1 MRRMNQPRDPAV
13 AQLASM
19 ARASI
24 SRRHLL
30 GGAGASLAALGL
42 AACAPPEP
50 PAGGKPELKLPKDL
64 SATEKTVAWA
74 NWTAYLDV
82 NEETNKHDSLEAFIA
97 ETGILATYS
106 EDIDDNDSYV
116 SKIRP
121 QLQATPPQ
129 DIKRDIITLTD
140 WMANRMIRDQLVQP
154 LELIHIPNAG
164 RLLEPLK
171 DVSFD
176 PGRQYSL
183 TWQSGF
189 AGIGYDKSKV
199 GRELKSLKD
208 LWADDLKGRI
218 TVLSEFRDTV
228 GLIMLS
234 QGVDISGTFT
244 KEQVA
249 AGMDEV
255 TKRVADGNIRRIKG
269 NAYMEDLKSGN
280 AIAGIVW
287 SGDIS
292 ILRAETENDNWEFVI
307 PDSGGTLWS
316 DNMMIPMT
324 STHRRNAHKLMD
336 FYYRPDIAAQVAAY
350 VNYICPVTGAQEE
363 MKKIDPELADSP
375 LIFPTAQW
383 IAEHNVKGFRALGAA
398 EDEEYSRMWAKV
410 VGN

>member
-1 MRRMNQPRDPAV
+1 MSRFDRQPDPAV
-13 AQLASM
+13 RQLAEL
-19 ARASI
+19 ARASV
-24 SRRHLL
+24 SRRRFL
-30 GGAGASLAALGL
+30 GGAGAGLAALGL

-50 PAGGKPELKLPKDL
+50 PAGGKPDLKLPKDM
-64 SATEKTVAWA
+64 SATEKTLAWA

-82 NEETNKHDSLEAFIA
+82 DEETNKHATLEAFIA
-97 ETGILATYS
+97 ETGISATYS

-208 LWADDLKGRI
+208 LWAEDLKGKI

-244 KEQVA
+244 KDQVA

-255 TKRVADGNIRRIKG
+255 TKRVADGSIRRIKG

-292 ILRAETENDNWEFVI
+292 ILRAETENDNWEFVV

-316 DNMMIPMT
+316 DNMMIPIT
-324 STHRRNAHKLMD
+324 STHRRNAMALMD
-336 FYYRPDIAAQVAAY
+336 YYYRPDVAAQVAAY
-350 VNYICPVTGAQEE
+350 VNYVCPVVGAQAELA
-363 MKKIDPELADSP
+363 KTDPELAESP
-375 LIFPTAQW
+375 FIFPTSEW
-383 IAEHNVKGFRALGAA
+383 IAEHKIQGFRALDAQ
-398 EDEEYSRMWAKV
+398 EDADYSAMWAKV

>member
-1 MRRMNQPRDPAV
+1 MSRFDRQPDPAV
-13 AQLASM
+13 RQLAEL
-19 ARASI
+19 ARASV
-24 SRRHLL
+24 SRRRFL
-30 GGAGASLAALGL
+30 GGAGAGLAALGL

-50 PAGGKPELKLPKDL
+50 PAGGKPEIKLPKDV
-64 SATEKTVAWA
+64 SATDKTLAWA

-82 NEETNKHDSLEAFIA
+82 NDETTKHDTLEAFIA
-97 ETGILATYS
+97 ETGIAASYS

-129 DIKRDIITLTD
+129 DIKKDIITLTD

-208 LWADDLKGRI
+208 LWADDLKGKI

-234 QGVDISGTFT
+234 QGVDISGAFT
-244 KEQVA
+244 KDQVA

-255 TKRVADGNIRRIKG
+255 TKRVAGGNIRRIKG

-292 ILRAETENDNWEFVI
+292 ILRAETKNDNWEFVV

-316 DNMMIPMT
+316 DNLMIPIT

-336 FYYRPDIAAQVAAY
+336 FYYRPDVAAKVAAY

-383 IAEHNVKGFRALGAA
+383 ITEHNVKGFRALSAA
-398 EDEEYSRMWAKV
+398 EDEEYSKMWAKV